1 MASLGIDGLV
11 SGLQTTEIISQL
23 MQIEA
28 APQTLLKGKQSTA
41 KDIVSALQAI
51 NTKVSSLAESAKKAA
66 TPASWNAFTATSS
79 STAATAV
86 TTAGA
91 RAGSITFSVDA
102 VARAQVSLSAAVA
115 DGSGLTA
122 DNPPTLTVKG
132 ADGTLVSVT
141 AKSNSLADI
150 ASAITSSDAGVTAT
164 VVQVSGGATP
174 TYRMQFTSA
183 TTGTDGAFEVYA
195 GDEAAVTGGTATRLD
210 GSVAHAPTDATITL
224 WKGTAYEQ
232 STTQSSNTFTGLMSG
247 VDVTVAATTAPG
259 ETVTVD
265 VATDS
270 SKVKGLAS
278 GLVGALSVVLSD
290 IASRTA
296 TTTTTNDNGT
306 TSVKG
311 GLLSGDA
318 TIRMMRGQLVDAVS
332 YPVDGVSPS
341 SVGIVLGRDGT
352 VTFDEEAFA
361 KAVQEDPEGTA
372 AFVQE
377 LAGRVQG
384 VAESFSDRYEGTLT
398 QKITNQQGL
407 VDDYGKQ
414 IAEWDTRL
422 ALRRSSLQT
431 TYTNLEVTLSGLNS
445 QSSWLAGQ
453 LASLPTSSS

>member
-1 MASLGIDGLV
+1 
-11 SGLQTTEIISQL
+11 
-23 MQIEA
+23 
-28 APQTLLKGKQSTA
+28 
-41 KDIVSALQAI
+41 
-51 NTKVSSLAESAKKAA
+51 
-66 TPASWNAFTATSS
+66 
-79 STAATAV
+79 
-86 TTAGA
+86 
-91 RAGSITFSVDA
+91 
-102 VARAQVSLSAAVA
+102 
-115 DGSGLTA
+115 
-122 DNPPTLTVKG
+122 
-132 ADGTLVSVT
+132 
-141 AKSNSLADI
+141 
-150 ASAITSSDAGVTAT
+150 
-164 VVQVSGGATP
+164 
-174 TYRMQFTSA
+174 
-183 TTGTDGAFEVYA
+183 
-195 GDEAAVTGGTATRLD
+195 
-210 GSVAHAPTDATITL
+210 
-224 WKGTAYEQ
+224 
-232 STTQSSNTFTGLMSG
+232 MSG
-247 VDVTVAATTAPG
+247 VDVTVASTTAPG

-453 LASLPTSSS
+453 LASLPTSS